1 MKVKVKIGDLA
12 KVRTISRKLNRNRG
26 IGIVVRFDGHGYPV
40 LAWQDGTE
48 SWSHP
53 TRLEVISESR

>member
-1 MKVKVKIGDLA
+1 MKIGDLA
-12 KVRTISRKLNRNRG
+12 KLRTISRKLKSRG
-26 IGIVVRFDGHGYPV
+26 TGVVVRFDGQGYPV

-53 TRLEVISESR
+53 YRLEVISESR